1 MADFVEYP
9 QDEFNP
15 NYGGINWKPRLNS
28 LLEATGVGIVPVGYK
43 EGDHTMQVTQD
54 NTIIYINQI
63 ADEMDCVAVKFDQDP
78 EDIWTW
84 YFREKFGG
92 DDKFQHVVQV
102 VGAWATQMITM
113 YPMRHVVEQYE
124 AFNSSDITDFIPD
137 SWTIDPPK

>member
-9 QDEFNP
+9 QDEFSP
-15 NYGGINWKPRLNS
+15 EYGGVHWKYRLND
-28 LLEATGVGIVPVGYK
+28 LLEKTGVEIVPVGYK
-43 EGDHTMQVTQD
+43 EGDDTMQVTQE

-92 DDKFQHVVQV
+92 DEMFAHVTKV
-102 VGAWATQMITM
+102 VGAWSMQCITM
-113 YPMRHVVEQYE
+113 YPLEHVVKQYE
-124 AFNSSDITDFIPD
+124 SFSARDITDFIPD
-137 SWTIDPPK
+137 GWAE